1 MKIHGVC
8 FSKRGTFINYT
19 ITYFFAIS
27 KILTFLYIYYDD
39 KNVRRNF
46 NYGSVIFAVI
56 SSVFFYININKY
68 GEYFCFIWCGAIII
82 PIIMYN
88 IMYKNKEKD
97 ETDYINIIELFIII
111 SIIWGFF
118 MIIIPHTS
126 IFIFIGGKI
135 NPYIG
140 KVSTIIFYVYGIVQI
155 TLDKPLGII
164 LKRISNNTK
173 DR

>member
-1 MKIHGVC
+1 MKGGHLL
-8 FSKRGTFINYT
+8 T
-19 ITYFFAIS
+19 ILLPISFTIS
-27 KILTFLYIYYDD
+27 KILTFLYIYYDN
-39 KNVRRNF
+39 KKIRIVF
-46 NYGSVIFAVI
+46 NYGAVIFTII
-56 SSVFFYININKY
+56 SLSFFYLNINKY

-88 IMYKNKEKD
+88 IMYKSKEKD
-97 ETDYINIIELFIII
+97 ETNYINKFELFII

-126 IFIFIGGKI
+126 IFILIGGKI

-155 TLDKPLGII
+155 TLDKPLGIM
-164 LKRISNNTK
+164 LKRISNGTK

>member
-1 MKIHGVC
+1 MKGGHLL
-8 FSKRGTFINYT
+8 T
-19 ITYFFAIS
+19 ILIPISFTIS
-27 KILTFLYIYYDD
+27 KILTFLYIYYDN
-39 KNVRRNF
+39 KKIRIVF
-46 NYGSVIFAVI
+46 NYGAVIFTII
-56 SSVFFYININKY
+56 SLSFFYLNINKY

-88 IMYKNKEKD
+88 IMYKSKEKD
-97 ETDYINIIELFIII
+97 ETNYINIFELFIISISI

-126 IFIFIGGKI
+126 IFILIGGKI

-155 TLDKPLGII
+155 TLDKPLGIM
-164 LKRISNNTK
+164 LKRISNGTK
-173 DR
+173 DRWI

>member
-1 MKIHGVC
+1 MKGGHLL
-8 FSKRGTFINYT
+8 T
-19 ITYFFAIS
+19 ILLPISFTIS
-27 KILTFLYIYYDD
+27 KILTFLYIYYDN
-39 KNVRRNF
+39 KKIRIVF
-46 NYGSVIFAVI
+46 NYGAVIFTII
-56 SSVFFYININKY
+56 SLSFFYLNINKY

-88 IMYKNKEKD
+88 IMYKSKEKD
-97 ETDYINIIELFIII
+97 ETNYINIFELFIIII

-126 IFIFIGGKI
+126 IFILIGGKI

-155 TLDKPLGII
+155 TLDKPLGIM
-164 LKRISNNTK
+164 LKRISNGTK

>member
-1 MKIHGVC
+1 MKGGHLL
-8 FSKRGTFINYT
+8 T
-19 ITYFFAIS
+19 ILIPISFTIS
-27 KILTFLYIYYDD
+27 KILTFLYIYYDN
-39 KNVRRNF
+39 KKIRIVF
-46 NYGSVIFAVI
+46 NYGAVIFTII
-56 SSVFFYININKY
+56 SLSFFYLNINKY

-88 IMYKNKEKD
+88 IMYKSKEKD
-97 ETDYINIIELFIII
+97 ETNYINIFELFIISI

-126 IFIFIGGKI
+126 IFILIGGKT

-155 TLDKPLGII
+155 TLDKPLGIM
-164 LKRISNNTK
+164 LKRISNGTK

>member
-1 MKIHGVC
+1 MKGGHLL
-8 FSKRGTFINYT
+8 T
-19 ITYFFAIS
+19 ILLPISFTIS
-27 KILTFLYIYYDD
+27 KILTFLYIYYDN
-39 KNVRRNF
+39 KKIRIVF
-46 NYGSVIFAVI
+46 NYGAVIFTII
-56 SSVFFYININKY
+56 SLSFFYLNINKY

-88 IMYKNKEKD
+88 IMYKSKEKD
-97 ETDYINIIELFIII
+97 ETNYINKFELFIISI

-126 IFIFIGGKI
+126 IFILIGGKI

-155 TLDKPLGII
+155 TLDKPLGIM
-164 LKRISNNTK
+164 LKRISNGTK

>member
-1 MKIHGVC
+1 MD
-8 FSKRGTFINYT
+8 FISVKEGHLLT
-19 ITYFFAIS
+19 IILPIFLTTS
-27 KILTFLYIYYDD
+27 KILTFLYIYYDN
-39 KNVRRNF
+39 KKVRKIF
-46 NYGSVIFAVI
+46 NYGSLIFGGI
-56 SSVFFYININKY
+56 SFTFFYFNINKY
-68 GEYFCFIWCGAIII
+68 SEYFCFIWCGSIII

-97 ETDYINIIELFIII
+97 ETNYINIFELFIISI

-126 IFIFIGGKI
+126 IFILIGGKI

-155 TLDKPLGII
+155 TLDKPLGIM
-164 LKRISNNTK
+164 LKRISNGTK

>member
-1 MKIHGVC
+1 MKGGHLL
-8 FSKRGTFINYT
+8 T
-19 ITYFFAIS
+19 ILLPISFTIS
-27 KILTFLYIYYDD
+27 KILTFLYIYYDN
-39 KNVRRNF
+39 KKIRIVF
-46 NYGSVIFAVI
+46 NYGAVIFTII
-56 SSVFFYININKY
+56 SLSFFYLNINKY
-68 GEYFCFIWCGAIII
+68 GEYFYFIWCGAIII

-88 IMYKNKEKD
+88 IMYKSKEKD
-97 ETDYINIIELFIII
+97 ETNYINKFELFIISI

-126 IFIFIGGKI
+126 IFILIGGKI

-155 TLDKPLGII
+155 TLDKPLGIM
-164 LKRISNNTK
+164 LKRISNGTK

>member
-1 MKIHGVC
+1 MKGGHLL
-8 FSKRGTFINYT
+8 T
-19 ITYFFAIS
+19 ILIPISFTIS
-27 KILTFLYIYYDD
+27 KILTFLYIYYDN
-39 KNVRRNF
+39 KKIRIVF
-46 NYGSVIFAVI
+46 NYGAVIFTII
-56 SSVFFYININKY
+56 SLSFFYLNINKY

-88 IMYKNKEKD
+88 IMYKSKEKD
-97 ETDYINIIELFIII
+97 ETNYINIFELFIISISI

-126 IFIFIGGKI
+126 IFILIGGKI

-155 TLDKPLGII
+155 TLDKPLGIM
-164 LKRISNNTK
+164 LKRISNGTK